1 MSAFDYHEKDEIVEA
16 IKNFI
21 KYKKEQQPT
30 IQINELVKE
39 TMEAVTYGLEH
50 GIWNVENSF

>member
-1 MSAFDYHEKDEIVEA
+1 MSEYLLFYQYIVLTTQ
-16 IKNFI
+16 
-21 KYKKEQQPT
+21 QQPT

-39 TMEAVTYGLEH
+39 TIEAVTYGLEH

>member
-1 MSAFDYHEKDEIVEA
+1 MSAFDYYQKDEIVEA

-21 KYKKEQQPT
+21 EYKKEQQPT

-50 GIWNVENSF
+50 AIWNVENSF